1 MEKKGMRETGED
13 ECLRDN
19 IHYPEIDCP
28 PKTFS
33 LPHVAPSPP
42 SLLCSII
49 ICSIQRRTE
58 LKSIDIGIVLGR
70 VRVYTL
76 FKSNALK

>member
-1 MEKKGMRETGED
+1 MEKKGTRETGED

-33 LPHVAPSPP
+33 SPHVPSSPP
-42 SLLCSII
+42 PSRFSII
-49 ICSIQRRTE
+49 YVQY
-58 LKSIDIGIVLGR
+58 KV
-70 VRVYTL
+70 VP
-76 FKSNALK
+76 N